1 MAIKID
7 QRSKNSTYIET
18 GSLTIYIEHSPNC
31 AEDFISVWNK
41 NIEDKIMNDIQRKE
55 LEQDIQPDVI
65 KQQRDL
71 IA

>member
-7 QRSKNSTYIET
+7 QRSKDSTYIET

-41 NIEDKIMNDIQRKE
+41 NVEDKIIFHTNYDFQDNNRHIE
-55 LEQDIQPDVI
+55 LNGK
-65 KQQRDL
+65 KQT
-71 IA
+71 